1 MTARSTPKPTHRRL
15 AVERQ
20 RTLALTK
27 KLIHSH
33 IYPRSLALRDS
44 TIEKTIESANNESP
58 HKFPFHKTSPLS
70 NVPNFQYLRHQATAK
85 KARIAAQKQGQ
96 FYNLNQ
102 NSPVKMIQEGVFQ
115 SPGETIYGFGHTVI
129 SIRTPGGTRDTL
141 HPLEEKKSKKKL
153 GFGDLDSLSAPKRIS
168 EVSLSYNSF
177 SRPAGKENTVNN
189 KRAQG
194 GYSANDLFQLQ
205 FNDFKNQI
213 IEAGLADEE
222 ELDQYLTDK
231 RTFRFEHTH
240 LIASHFGRLT
250 THEGQTVSPSDP
262 ESTFVGT
269 EHLNTEMML
278 FEKFADFLLY
288 INHKKHGHPA
298 HEKTV
303 DYSCKVIF
311 AEDTTT
317 AIGLQLTI
325 KDKHT
330 GIEFVQTWDNP
341 YAVTEKPTARMYTE
355 LLLALKQGLNRRLQ
369 PSQ

>member
-1 MTARSTPKPTHRRL
+1 MTSRSTDKPPQRRR

-20 RTLALTK
+20 RVLALTK
-27 KLIHSH
+27 KVIHSH
-33 IYPRSLALRDS
+33 IYPRSFELRDS
-44 TIEKTIESANNESP
+44 TVEKTIESINNESP

-70 NVPNFQYLRHQATAK
+70 NVPNFQYLRHKATAK
-85 KARIAAQKQGQ
+85 KARIAAQRQGQ
-96 FYNLNQ
+96 FYDLNQ

-153 GFGDLDSLSAPKRIS
+153 GFGDLDSLPALKRIS

-177 SRPAGKENTVNN
+177 VRPAGKETHVNN

-213 IEAGLADEE
+213 IELGLADEE
-222 ELDQYLTDK
+222 ELSQYLADK
-231 RTFRFEHTH
+231 RTFQFEHTH

-250 THEGQTVSPSDP
+250 THQGQALSPSDAD
-262 ESTFVGT
+262 STFVGT

-278 FEKFADFLLY
+278 FDKFADFLLY
-288 INHKKHGHPA
+288 INHKKHGYPA

-311 AEDTTT
+311 AEGTTT
-317 AIGLQLTI
+317 AIGVQLTI

-330 GIEFVQTWDNP
+330 GIEFAQTWDNP
-341 YAVTEKPTARMYTE
+341 YAVTEKPTAQMYTQ
-355 LLLALKQGLNRRLQ
+355 LLLALKQGLNRQFRPQ
-369 PSQ
+369 